1 MANPMEDEE
10 CRRARETMVRYQIEA
25 RGIDDRNVLLQMRA
39 IPRHLFIPQEL
50 RRASY
55 QDRPLPIG
63 EGQTISQPYIVAFM
77 TSLLALKP
85 TDTVLEIGTGSGY
98 QAAILAGIVRRVI
111 SVERLP
117 EIARKAEFL
126 LKSLG
131 IHNVR
136 FVTGD
141 GTLGYPDEG
150 PYDGI
155 IVTAASPDVP
165 EPLKAQLAEG
175 GRLVIPVGTR
185 DLQQLVRVTRKGTV
199 YPQEIFGGVVFVP
212 LLGRFGW
219 KV

>member
-1 MANPMEDEE
+1 
-10 CRRARETMVRYQIEA
+10 MVRYQIEA
-25 RGIDDRNVLLQMRA
+25 RGIDDMHVLLQMRA

-77 TSLLALKP
+77 TSLLALNP

-117 EIARKAEFL
+117 EIARKAEVL

-141 GTLGYPDEG
+141 GTLGYPDES

-155 IVTAASPDVP
+155 IVTAASPDIP

-185 DLQQLVRVTRKGTV
+185 DLQQLVRVTRKGTE
-199 YPQEIFGGVVFVP
+199 YQQETFGGVVFVP

-219 KV
+219 TE

>member
-1 MANPMEDEE
+1 
-10 CRRARETMVRYQIEA
+10 MVRYQIEA
-25 RGIDDRNVLLQMRA
+25 RGIDDMHVLLQMRA

-77 TSLLALKP
+77 TSLLALNP

-117 EIARKAEFL
+117 EIARKAEVL

-141 GTLGYPDEG
+141 GTLGYPDES

-155 IVTAASPDVP
+155 IVTAASPDIP

-185 DLQQLVRVTRKGTV
+185 DLQQLVRVTRKGTE
-199 YPQEIFGGVVFVP
+199 YQQETFGGVVFVP

-219 KV
+219 KE

>member
-1 MANPMEDEE
+1 
-10 CRRARETMVRYQIEA
+10 MVRYQIEA

-199 YPQEIFGGVVFVP
+199 YPQETFGGVVFVP